1 MSQNSVTPQIFTI
14 GHSTRPIDEFLSLL
28 KENGVERLVDIRT
41 IPRSRFNPQF
51 NQKSLS
57 ESAPQAGIEYI
68 HLDQLGGL
76 RHPRKDSPNKEWKND
91 GFRGFADYMQTPE
104 FDAAIAKLTDL
115 AQQKITVIMC
125 AEAVP
130 WRCHRSLVS
139 DALFVRGI
147 TPTHIMSPGKT
158 QPHAL
163 TDFAK
168 VRGQNI
174 TYPPKQTSLDL
185 GAQAPLP
192 KPAPRR
198 QKQLN
203 PKPKTKSKPPKTSR
217 RSTAKTTKRPKGK
230 KSK

>member
-1 MSQNSVTPQIFTI
+1 MSQNSVTPEIFTI

-28 KENGVERLVDIRT
+28 KENGVARLIDIRT

-57 ESAPQAGIEYI
+57 ESAPAAGIEYV
-68 HLDQLGGL
+68 HLEELGGL

-104 FDAAIAKLTDL
+104 FDTAIDKLIDL
-115 AQQKITVIMC
+115 ASQKTSSIMC

-139 DALFVRGI
+139 DALLVRGI
-147 TPTHIMSPGKT
+147 IPTHIMSPGKT

-163 TDFAK
+163 TAFAK
-168 VRGQNI
+168 VRGHNI
-174 TYPPKQTSLDL
+174 TYPPKQNSLDL
-185 GAQAPLP
+185 DASAPLP
-192 KPAPRR
+192 KPASSR
-198 QKQLN
+198 QKQ
-203 PKPKTKSKPPKTSR
+203 PKPVSKTKSKSSKDTPRTSK
-217 RSTAKTTKRPKGK
+217 ATKPPKGK
-230 KSK
+230 KSPQ

>member
-1 MSQNSVTPQIFTI
+1 MSQNSVTPELFTI

-57 ESAPQAGIEYI
+57 ESAPAAGIEYI
-68 HLDQLGGL
+68 HLEELGGL

-104 FDAAIAKLTDL
+104 FNAAIAKLIDL
-115 AQQKITVIMC
+115 TRQKPTCIMC

-139 DALFVRGI
+139 DALLVRGLV
-147 TPTHIMSPGKT
+147 PTHIMSPGKT

-163 TDFAK
+163 TAFAK
-168 VRGQNI
+168 VRGHNI
-174 TYPPKQTSLDL
+174 TYPPKQNSLDL
-185 GAQAPLP
+185 DAPAPLP
-192 KPAPRR
+192 KPAAGR
-198 QKQLN
+198 QKQ
-203 PKPKTKSKPPKTSR
+203 PKPAGKTKSKLSKATPH
-217 RSTAKTTKRPKGK
+217 TATKRPKGK